1 MGNAIK
7 LVSGFILFVIGVLI
21 SYETYTYNLVDI
33 LLIVGLLIIVIGMV
47 LIASYI
53 VESNVDKTANK
64 IKEFLDSKEVNQEIK
79 ALIDN
84 DYPGYMVWLASG
96 DPNDIEKIKNGF

>member
-1 MGNAIK
+1 M
-7 LVSGFILFVIGVLI
+7 FTILQLSNYRHPAKYRTWIQG
-21 SYETYTYNLVDI
+21 YN
-33 LLIVGLLIIVIGMV
+33 
-47 LIASYI
+47 
-53 VESNVDKTANK
+53 
-64 IKEFLDSKEVNQEIK
+64 LDSKEVNQEIK